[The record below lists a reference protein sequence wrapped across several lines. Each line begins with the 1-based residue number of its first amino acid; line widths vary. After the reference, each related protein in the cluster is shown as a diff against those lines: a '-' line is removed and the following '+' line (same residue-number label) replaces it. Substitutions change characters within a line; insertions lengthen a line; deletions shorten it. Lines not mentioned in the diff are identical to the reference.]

1 MLQLID
7 KKKRIIVYLIFLT
20 ILSTTSGKNLKYEQ
34 NYDDK
39 INKVQVLGLSKKS
52 NDQIRSQLEKLVFVN
67 IFFINED
74 KIDKII
80 SKYNLVERYTAK
92 RIYPKKI
99 EVKIVPTKF
108 VAKIFGQNKFLVGAN
123 GKIIEYTKVEKK
135 LPCLYGKFNSKKFLE
150 FKEII
155 DSSSFKFSNL
165 HSIYFYPSRR
175 WDIITANNILIKL
188 REKNLFE
195 SLKLAHKI
203 INNIEF
209 QNNRVIDL
217 RISRQIITN

>member
-108 VAKIFGQNKFLVGAN
+108 VAKIFEQNKFLVGAN
-123 GKIIEYTKVEKK
+123 GKIIEYKKVEKK
-135 LPCLYGKFNSKKFLE
+135 LPFLYGKFNSKKFLE

-175 WDIITANNILIKL
+175 WDIITADNILIKL
-188 REKNLFE
+188 PEKNLFE